1 MTPDHR
7 PEDRKDHR
15 TAGPASEGPP
25 DSGFGLRPPR
35 HHVDARCRTWWLTQL
50 AVWGVLI
57 AAVPAVLG
65 LLIEPIRWWFL
76 TPAIILAALFLVL
89 MLITPSIRWRIHR
102 WEVTDEAVYS
112 RSGFLWEEW
121 RAAPLSRV
129 QTVDKTR
136 GPLQKSFGLATVVV
150 TTASAQ
156 GAVRINA
163 LDDQTATALVD
174 RLTLLTGATAES
186 EDDQADAT

>member
-7 PEDRKDHR
+7 PDQQPDHP
-15 TAGPASEGPP
+15 GPDDPS

-35 HHVDARCRTWWLTQL
+35 HHVDTRCRTWWLTQL
-50 AVWGVLI
+50 AVLGAVI
-57 AAVPAVLG
+57 VAVPAVLG

-76 TPAIILAALFLVL
+76 APAIALAVLFLAL
-89 MLITPSIRWRIHR
+89 MLITPPIRWRIHR

-163 LDDQTATALVD
+163 LDDRTATAMVD
-174 RLTLLTGATAES
+174 RLTLLTGATTKS
-186 EDDQADAT
+186 EGDQADAT